1 MSVSRAALTMPGI
14 VTQHSASQSNHRTRP
29 LYQSLICAPKSSNLK
44 DEDPNPAPSV
54 QTFFLCFFF
63 STYQKKRTKERKRRK
78 TKRTPEL
85 RLRFCKRADLE
96 PDPMDPYYFARAG
109 SEPFSLDPDPVLNFV
124 WWLTLKHE
132 VEPAYSNLQA
142 YTETRTC
149 SFINKILNFI

>member
-1 MSVSRAALTMPGI
+1 M
-14 VTQHSASQSNHRTRP
+14 
-29 LYQSLICAPKSSNLK
+29 
-44 DEDPNPAPSV
+44 
-54 QTFFLCFFF
+54 
-63 STYQKKRTKERKRRK
+63 KERKRRK

-85 RLRFCKRADLE
+85 QLRFCKRADLE

-149 SFINKILNFI
+149 LPFINKIFNFI

>member
-1 MSVSRAALTMPGI
+1 MRIRILPR
-14 VTQHSASQSNHRTRP
+14 Q
-29 LYQSLICAPKSSNLK
+29 LK
-44 DEDPNPAPSV
+44 L
-54 QTFFLCFFF
+54 FFLCFFF
-63 STYQKKRTKERKRRK
+63 DILEKRTKERTRRK

-124 WWLTLKHE
+124 LWLTLKHE

-149 SFINKILNFI
+149 LPFINKFFNFI